1 MQPPLLERVFFRD
14 QHAEGLVIAGPA
26 TAARLNYRNLLLAD
40 NDDDRLLQSNHKH
53 LPSIVWS
60 GQVCPAMVDSKLIEG
75 NYQPLL
81 STPPYRNIC
90 GPTKTYGRVNGSF
103 EYQFGGGWSQNEV
116 ALGQNEIR
124 FSLSVPN
131 GD

>member
-14 QHAEGLVIAGPA
+14 QHAEGLAIAGPA
-26 TAARLNYRNLLLAD
+26 AAARLNYRNLLLAD

-75 NYQPLL
+75 NYQPIL

-103 EYQFGGGWSQNEV
+103 VISIWRG
-116 ALGQNEIR
+116 L
-124 FSLSVPN
+124 VPERGRSRSERN
-131 GD
+131 PFLFIGA